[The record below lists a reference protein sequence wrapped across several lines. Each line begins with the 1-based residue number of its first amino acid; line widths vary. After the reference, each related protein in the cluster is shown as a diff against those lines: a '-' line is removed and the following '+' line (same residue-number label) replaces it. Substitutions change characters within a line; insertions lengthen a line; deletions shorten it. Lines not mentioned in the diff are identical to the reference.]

1 MSKDKS
7 VPYNQTLSYKIGQ
20 LINIISL
27 STPLIV
33 IIGLIIWGIVELIK
47 YIIKKRKQEKF
58 NQDGLF
64 PKFLKKNNSSIK
76 YI

>member
-1 MSKDKS
+1 MSKNKS
-7 VPYNQTLSYKIGQ
+7 VPYDQTLSYKIGFYSHL
-20 LINIISL
+20 LIN
-27 STPLIV
+27 PLTL

-58 NQDGLF
+58 KNHKYHL
-64 PKFLKKNNSSIK
+64 KFLKKNNSSIK